1 MRRDVFQAIADPT
14 RRAIL
19 VLIASQA
26 MTPNALAEQFGTTRQ
41 AVSKHIKILAECQ
54 LLKQEKVGREI
65 YYHFDA
71 TQMIVIEQ
79 WLEQFKQ
86 HWENRFDQLE
96 HVLINLNSKENENK
110 NKSSNEFFH

>member
-19 VLIASQA
+19 ALIATEA

-54 LLKQEKVGREI
+54 LLEQKKVGREI
-65 YYHFDA
+65 YYHFNPTKMVA
-71 TQMIVIEQ
+71 IEQ
-79 WLEQFKQ
+79 WLEQFKK
-86 HWENRFDQLE
+86 HWENRLDQLE
-96 HVLINLNSKENENK
+96 YVLINLNSKENENK
-110 NKSSNEFFH
+110 NKSNDGVFR